1 MTFDNDTFA
10 YLAQFDDNFRT
21 AVNSRWARHPGRD
34 NMARMAEIYNAATG
48 QNRRPNASCSS
59 CVVNFLTDLGRL
71 YFADKEE
78 RGKKAAGT
86 AKKGKTKKES

>member
-71 YFADKEE
+71 YFADKQE
-78 RGKKAAGT
+78 REAAPKKTTKKT
-86 AKKGKTKKES
+86 AKKCD